1 MPSYKKQS
9 KMEWFRRVMSSK
21 EIPTNS
27 NVDNN
32 PLDNNPLG
40 DNPLDRNPNPANG
53 YPIVSL
59 I

>member
-32 PLDNNPLG
+32 PLG
-40 DNPLDRNPNPANG
+40 DNPLDSNPNPANG